1 MKHTINFSKG
11 NGLVPA
17 IIQDYKSGDVYMLG
31 YMNKEALQ
39 QTIDTGWVHFWSRSR
54 KKLWMKGEE
63 SGNKLK
69 VHEIYAD
76 CDDDTLLIKVE
87 LKGSNVCHTGS
98 KSCFY
103 KKIGENDDN

>member
-1 MKHTINFSKG
+1 MKHNTIDFKKN

-17 IIQDYKSGDVYMLG
+17 IIQDDKTREVYMLG
-31 YMNKEALQ
+31 YMNEEALR
-39 QTIDTGWVHFWSRSR
+39 TTRETGFVHFWSRSR

-69 VHEIYAD
+69 VTGIFVD
-76 CDDDTLLIKVE
+76 CDADSLLVTVVLIGK
-87 LKGSNVCHTGS
+87 NVCHTGE

-103 KKIGENDDN
+103 TKLE